1 MFPMTRTSA
10 ELLLLAALVA
20 AAWFALESGLRSP
33 VSSSASPRAIPA
45 NPSADPAGDG
55 LGDRARRLRVYL
67 ASPPSAGPARR
78 NPFSFPARVAA
89 APAAAT
95 QGLAQQAPAPEPR
108 PEIVLAGIAED
119 GDNGGT
125 VRTAVIS
132 AAGQLM
138 LVKEGDRVLSRFA
151 IVRIA
156 SDAVQIRDTE
166 RGDVFTLAFK

>member
-33 VSSSASPRAIPA
+33 VSSSASPRAVPA
-45 NPSADPAGDG
+45 NPSADPVGDG

-67 ASPPSAGPARR
+67 ASPPSARPARR
-78 NPFSFPARVAA
+78 NPFSFPAHVA

-95 QGLAQQAPAPEPR
+95 PGLARQATAPEPR

-119 GDNGGT
+119 GGRNGT